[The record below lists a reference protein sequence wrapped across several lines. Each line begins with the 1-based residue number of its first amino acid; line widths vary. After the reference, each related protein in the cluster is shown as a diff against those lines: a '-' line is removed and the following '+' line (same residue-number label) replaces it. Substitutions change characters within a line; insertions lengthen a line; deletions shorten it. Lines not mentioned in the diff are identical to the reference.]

1 MCRYPGTHCFGC
13 IEQEGG
19 QDVFVHH
26 SAIQMADFK
35 TRKESQKVSMEVMQG
50 EKGPQAEK
58 GIAE

>member
-1 MCRYPGTHCFGC
+1 
-13 IEQEGG
+13 
-19 QDVFVHH
+19 
-26 SAIQMADFK
+26 MADFK